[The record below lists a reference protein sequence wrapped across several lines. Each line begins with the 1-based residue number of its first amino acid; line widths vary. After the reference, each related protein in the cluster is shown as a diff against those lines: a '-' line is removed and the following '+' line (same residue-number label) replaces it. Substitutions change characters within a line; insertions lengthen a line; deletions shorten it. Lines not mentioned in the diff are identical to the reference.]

1 MLSRSRAAFTLLELM
16 VSLVVFA
23 ILVALAAPT
32 YMSLLKKAQI
42 SSALSEARALGREAS
57 TLAAFRGEGPNLT
70 DILEASKDLPLISED
85 LHSISVVDGETFDT
99 NGTYPDRDIV
109 LRVNSRE
116 IDVLLT
122 FSGSSIEAVE
132 YKP

>member
-23 ILVALAAPT
+23 VLVGLAAPT
-32 YMSLLKKAQI
+32 YMSLLKKAQT
-42 SSALSEARALGREAS
+42 SAALGEARALGREAL
-57 TLAAFRGEGPNLT
+57 TLAGFRGEGPNLA
-70 DILEASKDLPLISED
+70 DILEAANDTPLTSEN
-85 LHSISVVDGETFDT
+85 LRSISVLDGETFDT
-99 NGTYPDRDIV
+99 NGANPDRDIV
-109 LRVNSRE
+109 LRINDRKIE
-116 IDVLLT
+116 VLLT